1 MVVAAS
7 TGANL
12 RLSLAMVAI
21 ASALPVSAPVLAQ
34 TVPAPQQNGLPSRDQ
49 IELPKPQPQQAAPS
63 RVRVDGSKGVPAAPC
78 PLDRFDLQVKITAI
92 DFVTPD
98 GKPMAAEISRLL
110 APIAASPPAGANK
123 VAVVCQIRD
132 EATAALRRAGYVA
145 SVQIPPQRIENGT
158 LKLEV
163 VTARIVEVRV
173 RGDAGPYRKTL
184 AARIERLKAI
194 DPLNERDAERVLL
207 LADDVPGL
215 DVQLALR
222 PAGTGPGSVIGDLT
236 IVYRRGAILAN
247 VQNLGSRQI
256 GRYTGYAR
264 AEIYGLT
271 GASDLTYIGGQ
282 VTAQIKEQKVVQ
294 AGHIMGLGNNGTT
307 LALGGTYA
315 WSRPDLGD
323 LDLRARSAIGSITL
337 QTPLMR
343 SVSANLALAGGIDI
357 VEQRTR
363 VYGSGTGSSPL
374 NRDRI
379 RTLFLR
385 VTGSTRQPLPNGSDR
400 FFIGGRVEVRKGID
414 VLGATAPQSVSASG
428 YTPSRFEGKSTAT
441 VVQGDLDTVFGLGP
455 IFSLVGAVR
464 GQWASAPLLNY
475 DEFSIG
481 NLTLGR
487 GYDPGANSGDRVV
500 GLRGEVRADVFTT
513 PRFRAQVFGF
523 YDSIWLWNLDTNAI
537 ENDRN
542 LASFGGGVRLTL
554 PGRLLLEAMY
564 AHPRNPALLLPGAAR
579 SSDRFL
585 VSLTTRFAVGGQ

>member
-1 MVVAAS
+1 MGLGAPVGAAVRFSLVAA
-7 TGANL
+7 T
-12 RLSLAMVAI
+12 V
-21 ASALPVSAPVLAQ
+21 VS
-34 TVPAPQQNGLPSRDQ
+34 TVPAFAQTAPRDGLPARPQ
-49 IELPKPQPQQAAPS
+49 VELPTPQTEKAPPS
-63 RVRVDGSKGVPAAPC
+63 SVRVDGSRGVPTAPC

-98 GKPMAAEISRLL
+98 GKSIPSEIAELL
-110 APIAASPPAGANK
+110 APIAASPPAGETK

-132 EATAALRRAGYVA
+132 RATAALRREGYVA
-145 SVQIPPQRIENGT
+145 SVQIPPQRIENGV

-163 VTARIVEVRV
+163 VTAHIVEVRV
-173 RGDAGPYRKTL
+173 RGEVGPYRKTL
-184 AARIERLKAI
+184 AARIEKLKAI
-194 DPLNERDAERVLL
+194 DPLNEHAAERILL

-222 PAGTGPGSVIGDLT
+222 PAGTGAGAVIGDLT
-236 IVYRRGAILAN
+236 ISYRPGAIMAN
-247 VQNLGSRQI
+247 VQNLGSRQL

-282 VTAQIKEQKVVQ
+282 VTSQIKEQKVVQ
-294 AGHIMGLGNNGTT
+294 AGHVMGLGNNGTT
-307 LALGGTYA
+307 LSVSGTYA

-337 QTPLMR
+337 QTPLRR
-343 SVSANLALAGGIDI
+343 SVTKNLIAAGGLDI
-357 VEQRTR
+357 VGQRTR
-363 VYGSGTGSSPL
+363 VYGDNTPSSPL

-385 VTGSTRQPLPNGSDR
+385 LSGSQRKPLPNGTDLY
-400 FFIGGRVEVRKGID
+400 FIGGRVEVRKGID

-441 VVQGDLDTVFGLGP
+441 VVQGDLDAMVALGP
-455 IFSLVGAVR
+455 IFSVAGSAR
-464 GQWASAPLLNY
+464 GQWASDPLLNY

-500 GLRGEVRADVFTT
+500 GLRGEARADVIAT
-513 PRFRAQVFGF
+513 PRFHAQVFGF
-523 YDSIWLWNLDTNAI
+523 YDSLWIWNLDTNAI

-542 LASFGGGVRLTL
+542 LSSYGGGVRLTL
-554 PGRLLLEAMY
+554 PGKLLLEAMY
-564 AHPRNPALLLPGAAR
+564 ARPRNPALLLPGAKRAT
-579 SSDRFL
+579 DRVL
-585 VSLTTRFAVGGQ
+585 VSITTRFGLGGR